1 MPAPPDPKEST
12 KKSESGMKPLTK
24 KQNEQLF
31 NAAYGFKK
39 QGMGKK
45 EALELLCQSWG
56 SIAPEEKIQEKIIA
70 AWKFSPGVM
79 AAVLAVGSIKP
90 VISGSDRNFELV
102 WETDNFSL
110 IACVRRLKEHSGGKI
125 AGRLEIRSTFPGT
138 PAKLYQAMFTFSG
151 GRSQHTLAK
160 TLADRT
166 PLFAQEIWN
175 RLVDQ
180 LCDYVFKLID
190 EGEPVL
196 EISPQER
203 VEFKWIINP
212 LVPAGDPVVF
222 YGKPGSG
229 KSFLAQA
236 MALAI
241 ESGEEIGGMMPS
253 EIRHILY
260 LDWETKYDELS
271 RRLYNLSQGAR
282 IPLPGILYRHCF
294 RSLADDIEK
303 IQSLILEKEI
313 NFIIIDSLGPAC
325 GPDLTASEGA
335 IEFFN
340 ALRSLKLPAIIT
352 AHRPKNQQAS
362 SIYGSVFFEALARS
376 IYEVEAYQDAVNSDL
391 HLALYH
397 RKSNSSQLQHPHG
410 YRLIFDTDSVV
421 IEPEDLR
428 EIPEAQAKR
437 PLALRIRELLLESGS
452 METKDIA
459 SSLDKPVGTIR
470 KILNRMRDEGLTVK
484 LANNSWGM
492 KTDDDGPPF

>member
-1 MPAPPDPKEST
+1 MPTPPDSKEST
-12 KKSESGMKPLTK
+12 QKSDERMKPLTRE
-24 KQNEQLF
+24 QNTQLF
-31 NAAYGFKK
+31 NQAYGHKK
-39 QGMGKK
+39 MGIGKK
-45 EALELLCQSWG
+45 ETLELLRPGWG
-56 SIAPEEKIQEKIIA
+56 SIASEEEIKEKIVQ

-79 AAVLAVGSIKP
+79 AAVLAVDGIEP

-102 WETDNFSL
+102 WETDDFAL
-110 IACVRRLKEHSGGKI
+110 TAYVRRLKEHSDGRI
-125 AGRLEIRSTFPGT
+125 TGRLEIRSTFPGT
-138 PAKLYQAMFTFSG
+138 PTKLYQAMFNFAG
-151 GRSQHTLAK
+151 GKSQSALAK
-160 TLADRT
+160 TLAGRT
-166 PLFAQEIWN
+166 PLFSQETWN

-180 LCDYVFKLID
+180 LCEYVFRVID

-196 EISPQER
+196 EISPQGS
-203 VEFKWIINP
+203 VPFKWIINP

-241 ESGEEIGGMMPS
+241 ESGEEIGEMVPT

-271 RRLYNLSQGAR
+271 RRLYGLSQGAH
-282 IPLPGILYRHCF
+282 IALPRILYRHCF

-313 NFIIIDSLGPAC
+313 NFIVVDSLGPAC

-397 RKSNSSQLQHPHG
+397 RKSNASRLQHPHG

-428 EIPEAQAKR
+428 DIPEAQAKR
-437 PLALRIRELLLESGS
+437 PLASRIRELLLDTG
-452 METKDIA
+452 MMDVKDIA
-459 SSLDKPVGTIR
+459 SSLDTPANTIR
-470 KILNRMRDEGLTVK
+470 KILSRMRKENIVVK
-484 LANNSWGM
+484 LPENKWGV
-492 KTDDDGPPF
+492 KTDDGAPPF